1 MVLQIKIMKILFFV
15 SFFAKNR
22 IKLLDIKFHWKNLNR
37 CWCASV
43 YKLLMIPKQL
53 RHNMSEHVLLR
64 VMHFLLK
71 RPYYLLSRE
80 NEEKLKME

>member
-1 MVLQIKIMKILFFV
+1 MVLQIKTIKILFFV

-22 IKLLDIKFHWKNLNR
+22 IKLRDIKFLCKNVNR

-43 YKLLMIPKQL
+43 NKLLIIPKQL
-53 RHNMSEHVLLR
+53 RHNMSEHVMLR

-71 RPYYLLSRE
+71 GPFYILSRE
-80 NEEKLKME
+80 NEEKLKMK

>member
-1 MVLQIKIMKILFFV
+1 MNILFFV

-22 IKLLDIKFHWKNLNR
+22 IKLLDIKFLWKNVNR

-43 YKLLMIPKQL
+43 YKLFMIPKQL

-71 RPYYLLSRE
+71 RPFHLLSRE
-80 NEEKLKME
+80 NEEELEME

>member
-1 MVLQIKIMKILFFV
+1 MKILFFV

-22 IKLLDIKFHWKNLNR
+22 IKFLKISLENVNR

-53 RHNMSEHVLLR
+53 RHNMFEHVLLG

-71 RPYYLLSRE
+71 RPFYHLSRE
-80 NEEKLKME
+80 NEEKLKMK